1 MLVCPSFLA
10 GTPGTVPFSVSNP
23 GPNPSPSPNPN
34 PNPNPNSNPN
44 PNPNPSPNPSPNQVP
59 FSVSLNGVDFIAD
72 ATAQMQYKFY
82 EQPDYH
88 IGLDPTGGPRQVSV
102 RVRVRVRVR
111 GKVRVRVRVW
121 VRVRV
126 GNPNPNPNP
135 RQGGTE
141 MTLFGAGF
149 HNFDVRPES

>member
-10 GTPGTVPFSVSNP
+10 GTPGT
-23 GPNPSPSPNPN
+23 
-34 PNPNPNSNPN
+34 
-44 PNPNPSPNPSPNQVP
+44 VP

-88 IGLDPTGGPRQVSV
+88 IGLDPTGGPRQV
-102 RVRVRVRVR
+102 RVRVRVRVWAR

-126 GNPNPNPNP
+126 A
-135 RQGGTE
+135 
-141 MTLFGAGF
+141 TLTLTLTRGRAA
-149 HNFDVRPES
+149 RR

>member
-10 GTPGTVPFSVSNP
+10 GTPGT
-23 GPNPSPSPNPN
+23 
-34 PNPNPNSNPN
+34 
-44 PNPNPSPNPSPNQVP
+44 VP

-88 IGLDPTGGPRQVSV
+88 IGLDPTGGPRQV
-102 RVRVRVRVR
+102 R
-111 GKVRVRVRVW
+111 VRVRVRVW

-126 GNPNPNPNP
+126 RVWPSSTSSVPNLVCFAVTLS
-135 RQGGTE
+135 TE
-141 MTLFGAGF
+141 APPARMTKRRNHCCPPG
-149 HNFDVRPES
+149 